1 MALTLSVDQ
10 VEIEEAIKKH
20 VKTLITITG
29 NVDVTLRAGR
39 GENGISADI
48 VINASNQVAEIPE
61 EPVKRTTTRKKTTA
75 KEETVEPETEAVEE
89 EVAQEPEAVEE
100 PASVEAEQKGKSL
113 FKV

>member
-29 NVDVTLRAGR
+29 DVDVTLRAGR

-48 VINASNQVAEIPE
+48 VINSSNEVAEIPE
-61 EPVKRTTTRKKTTA
+61 EPVKRTTSRKKAAA
-75 KEETVEPETEAVEE
+75 KEETVEPEAEAVEE
-89 EVAQEPEAVEE
+89 EAAPEPEGVEE
-100 PASVEAEQKGKSL
+100 EASTEAEQKGKSL